1 MSPTLFFSRLL
12 PCAMFRSPSFRRR
25 NNKDPIWAMPDST
38 GYGHS
43 SYGGGHSSYG
53 SDHSGYGHGDDYG
66 HYETIHCCPLTIDPY
81 TWTALLSFI
90 ALATWLLNETIQ
102 MSMLMMARKRRKR
115 TLMSF
120 KSWPEIVWKGRT
132 KFTQSVSFFSKN
144 EKGKNMKNVLNFS
157 FYIILHPFVDTI
169 LT

>member
-1 MSPTLFFSRLL
+1 
-12 PCAMFRSPSFRRR
+12 
-25 NNKDPIWAMPDST
+25 MPDST

-81 TWTALLSFI
+81 TWAALLSFI

-132 KFTQSVSFFSKN
+132 KFNQS
-144 EKGKNMKNVLNFS
+144 GKN
-157 FYIILHPFVDTI
+157 I
-169 LT
+169 

>member
-1 MSPTLFFSRLL
+1 MSVTLFFSRLL
-12 PCAMFRSPSFRRR
+12 PCAMFRSPFFRRR

-81 TWTALLSFI
+81 TWAALLSFI

-132 KFTQSVSFFSKN
+132 KFNQS
-144 EKGKNMKNVLNFS
+144 GKNIKNVLNFTFCIVLYINSTLTSS
-157 FYIILHPFVDTI
+157 FDIF
-169 LT
+169 